1 MYGEALST
9 VQELYERSGI
19 DLLARLVYAEAK
31 NNSDSKKRGIAFVVE
46 NRRMENSEEFG
57 GNTLEGVILKPTE
70 FAKISSADALQPD
83 TTSSE
88 WANSLDIAVNLSGKV
103 NPVGNCVYYTTT
115 ALYSRRIFTENG
127 EEYWAVTD
135 MESKKVLE
143 KAVIDNYTFYRLE
156 E

>member
-9 VQELYERSGI
+9 VQELYGRSGI

-57 GNTLEGVILKPTE
+57 GNTLEGVILEPTE
-70 FAKISSADALQPD
+70 FTKISSADALRPD
-83 TTSSE
+83 TASSE

-103 NPVGNCVYYTTT
+103 NPIGNCFWYMSNV
-115 ALYSRRIFTENG
+115 AYSRIVQIEIE
-127 EEYWAVTD
+127 EEYLRD
-135 MESKKVLE
+135 KSGILKKVIE
-143 KAVIDNYTFYRLE
+143 KTVIDNCTFYRLE